1 MQSWFTFEL
10 NGAECR
16 VDGVAT
22 NKTLAQFL
30 ADRGTWPEGP
40 CFAPTDSWAGGDLVL
55 LATIDAVGR
64 PKYRAVDATLL
75 FLPMMAGQ
83 DIWTWEAFCLMD
95 PGHTVVRAMRAAS
108 LECGPRAEARL
119 GLLLVE
125 GYYRQD
131 LRWMGQLREQL
142 DGIVTRTANWRAIE
156 RVARQIFAK
165 AERMRHEAEQI
176 AQASGVGKLIQQGRL
191 DVFDDI
197 FSRHLVA
204 YYPEDDEDLSYVDES
219 KRRFYRPKTLVE
231 LLQLKNQYPD
241 AEVIAGGTG
250 MGQTAG
256 KSEWETLIST
266 EDVEELRVIRKE
278 PNHWEIGAAVTL
290 TSVGETVGRDVGP
303 LGKLLSRF
311 ASRAVRNRATLGGNL
326 AIAAT
331 YGQIAPLL
339 IALDARVH
347 LTSLEG
353 ERDAPMAMFFDR
365 GGKSI
370 LRPGEVIR
378 SISVPRFTESILEK
392 RGSQSRLCDAYMVTL
407 RRSLCEP
414 LMTGAFA
421 VELAADGTV
430 KKAWIAYSGVSDR
443 PLRARKA
450 EKELVG
456 RKWNEKAIMQVLP
469 SVNQEI
475 KIEDDRGNDDYRRQ
489 LVITLFQKFYFQHP
503 KVADD
508 VAVELGAASE
518 FAHPEQPF
526 FDALALGDKSVL

>member
-1 MQSWFTFEL
+1 M
-10 NGAECR
+10 
-16 VDGVAT
+16 
-22 NKTLAQFL
+22 
-30 ADRGTWPEGP
+30 
-40 CFAPTDSWAGGDLVL
+40 
-55 LATIDAVGR
+55 
-64 PKYRAVDATLL
+64 
-75 FLPMMAGQ
+75 
-83 DIWTWEAFCLMD
+83 
-95 PGHTVVRAMRAAS
+95 
-108 LECGPRAEARL
+108 
-119 GLLLVE
+119 
-125 GYYRQD
+125 
-131 LRWMGQLREQL
+131 
-142 DGIVTRTANWRAIE
+142 
-156 RVARQIFAK
+156 
-165 AERMRHEAEQI
+165 
-176 AQASGVGKLIQQGRL
+176 
-191 DVFDDI
+191 
-197 FSRHLVA
+197 A

-469 SVNQEI
+469 SVNQ
-475 KIEDDRGNDDYRRQ
+475 
-489 LVITLFQKFYFQHP
+489 
-503 KVADD
+503 
-508 VAVELGAASE
+508 
-518 FAHPEQPF
+518 
-526 FDALALGDKSVL
+526 

>member
-10 NGAECR
+10 NGADCR
-16 VDGVAT
+16 VEGIDT
-22 NKTLAQFL
+22 HKSLARFL
-30 ADRGTWPEGP
+30 ADRGTWPDGP

-75 FLPMMAGQ
+75 LMPMVAGQ
-83 DIWTWEAFCLMD
+83 HVWTWEAFCLMD
-95 PGHTVVRAMRAAS
+95 PGHTVVRAMRAAM

-125 GYYRQD
+125 GYYRHD
-131 LRWMGQLREQL
+131 LRWVGQLREQL
-142 DGIVTRTANWRAIE
+142 DGIVSRTANWRAIE

-165 AERMRHEAEQI
+165 AERMRHEAEQV
-176 AQASGVGKLIQQGRL
+176 AKASGVGQLIRKGRL

-204 YYPEDDEDLSYVDES
+204 YFPEDDEDLSYVDSS

-231 LLQLKNQYPD
+231 LLQLKKQYPD
-241 AEVIAGGTG
+241 AQVIAGGTEL
-250 MGQTAG
+250 GQKAEIV
-256 KSEWETLIST
+256 EWTGLIST
-266 EDVEELRVIRKE
+266 EDVAELRMISKE
-278 PNHWEIGAAVTL
+278 EDHWEIGAAVTL
-290 TSVGETVGRDVGP
+290 TSIAETVGHDVSA

-311 ASRAVRNRATLGGNL
+311 ASRAMRNRATLGGNM
-326 AIAAT
+326 ATAASW
-331 YGQIAPLL
+331 GQIAPML

-347 LTSLEG
+347 LTSLDG
-353 ERDAPMAMFFDR
+353 ERDAPIAMFFDR
-365 GGKSI
+365 GGKTI
-370 LRPGEVIR
+370 LRTGEVIR
-378 SISVPRFTESILEK
+378 SIIVPRHTEAVLEK
-392 RGSQSRLCDAYMVTL
+392 RGSKTRLCDVYSVTR

-456 RKWNEKAIMQVLP
+456 RKWSEKAIMQVLP
-469 SVNQEI
+469 AVNQEI
-475 KIEDDRGNDDYRRQ
+475 KVGGDERGDEDYRRQ
-489 LVITLFQKFYFQHP
+489 LVVTLFQKFFYQHP
-503 KVADD
+503 KADD
-508 VAVELGAASE
+508 EVALELGAASE
-518 FAHPEQPF
+518 FAKPEQPF
-526 FDALALGDKSVL
+526 FDAMAQPV